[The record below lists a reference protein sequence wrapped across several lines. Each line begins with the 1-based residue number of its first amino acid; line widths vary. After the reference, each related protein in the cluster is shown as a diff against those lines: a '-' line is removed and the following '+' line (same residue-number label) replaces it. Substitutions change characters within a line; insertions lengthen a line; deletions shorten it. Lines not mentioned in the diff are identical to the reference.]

1 MIERIFGVLKHRFR
15 ILLLSPEYPMTI
27 QARIPAALCAIHNFI
42 STHNPDDNVLPDD
55 DDEHFDYDNPE
66 HQGIPDDEEVFDGAG
81 GMKEVRNRIAR
92 SMWEDYQTVLQQ
104 RGLLDDS
111 FEDSDNDT

>member
-1 MIERIFGVLKHRFR
+1 
-15 ILLLSPEYPMTI
+15 MTI

-42 STHNPDDNVLPDD
+42 STHNPDDN